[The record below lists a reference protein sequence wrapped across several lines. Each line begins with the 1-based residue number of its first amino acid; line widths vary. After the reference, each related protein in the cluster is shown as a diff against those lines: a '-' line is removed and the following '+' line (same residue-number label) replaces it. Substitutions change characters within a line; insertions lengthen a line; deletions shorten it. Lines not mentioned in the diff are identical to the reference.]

1 MLTAE
6 RDTLRPDGVR
16 YAERLRA
23 AGVEVVHD
31 DTPGA
36 GHYFL
41 TADPDRAQVTM
52 AMVADRL
59 RTTLAA

>member
-1 MLTAE
+1 M
-6 RDTLRPDGVR
+6 R

-36 GHYFL
+36 DHYFL
-41 TADPDRAQVTM
+41 TADLDRAQVTM